1 MNVIVNVLR
10 KIYVYLKEQ
19 VVKGGKK
26 IMGLFSFR
34 ATFTEVEG
42 DFEGKWVEII
52 KKDKAPE
59 VGITTACLELL
70 ICPKKLGIPLLKQK
84 ETYLLPKD
92 LKGGVVAVDFKDRVT
107 KTEGVSAGK
116 LLFKGLGKVL
126 QSSSK
131 SHYIKTGKGDP
142 SSWSSMANI
151 DVGVAR
157 VAKEVIVSFQLKD
170 KSIFSGVLDK
180 NKAEKLETEFNV
192 LDYSN
197 FEKVNKRAV
206 ANLEKLQDQI
216 RDNFDK
222 YMGKDRDAANKKLKE
237 VKNSIA
243 YLIKER
249 ERIKKLA
256 KK

>member
-1 MNVIVNVLR
+1 
-10 KIYVYLKEQ
+10 
-19 VVKGGKK
+19 
-26 IMGLFSFR
+26 MGLFSFR
-34 ATFTEVEG
+34 ATFSEVEG
-42 DFEGKWVEII
+42 DFEGKKVEIAR
-52 KKDKAPE
+52 KDKA
-59 VGITTACLELL
+59 LELA
-70 ICPKKLGIPLLKQK
+70 IITKNAWGGQKGK

-92 LKGGVVAVDFKDRVT
+92 LKGGNVGAVDFKDRVT
-107 KTEGVSAGK
+107 KSEGVSAGK

-126 QSSSK
+126 QSSSRG
-131 SHYIKTGKGDP
+131 HYIKTGKGDP

-151 DVGVAR
+151 DVGVTR

-180 NKAEKLETEFNV
+180 NEAEKLETEFNV

-197 FEKVNKRAV
+197 FEKINKGSIAHF
-206 ANLEKLQDQI
+206 EKIQDQI

-222 YMGKDRDAANKKLKE
+222 YTGQDRDAANKKLKE

>member
-1 MNVIVNVLR
+1 
-10 KIYVYLKEQ
+10 
-19 VVKGGKK
+19 
-26 IMGLFSFR
+26 MGLFSFR
-34 ATFTEVEG
+34 ATFSEVEG
-42 DFEGKWVEII
+42 DFEGKKVEIAR
-52 KKDKAPE
+52 KDKA
-59 VGITTACLELL
+59 LELA
-70 ICPKKLGIPLLKQK
+70 IITKNAWGGQKGK

-92 LKGGVVAVDFKDRVT
+92 LKGGNVGAVDFKDRVT
-107 KTEGVSAGK
+107 KSEGVSAGK

-126 QSSSK
+126 QSSSRG
-131 SHYIKTGKGDP
+131 HYIKTGKGDP

-151 DVGVAR
+151 DVGVTR

-180 NKAEKLETEFNV
+180 KEAEKLETEFNV
-192 LDYSN
+192 LNYSN
-197 FEKVNKRAV
+197 FETRNKRSV

-222 YMGKDRDAANKKLKE
+222 YTGQDRDAANKKLKE

>member
-1 MNVIVNVLR
+1 
-10 KIYVYLKEQ
+10 
-19 VVKGGKK
+19 
-26 IMGLFSFR
+26 MGLFSFR
-34 ATFTEVEG
+34 ATFSEVEG
-42 DFEGKWVEII
+42 DFEGKKVEIAR
-52 KKDKAPE
+52 KDKA
-59 VGITTACLELL
+59 LELA
-70 ICPKKLGIPLLKQK
+70 IITKNAWGGQKGK

-92 LKGGVVAVDFKDRVT
+92 LKGGNVGAVDFKDRVT
-107 KTEGVSAGK
+107 KSEGVSAGK

-126 QSSSK
+126 QSSSRG
-131 SHYIKTGKGDP
+131 HYIKTGKGDP

-151 DVGVAR
+151 DVGVTR

-180 NKAEKLETEFNV
+180 KEAEKLETEFNV
-192 LDYSN
+192 LNYSN
-197 FEKVNKRAV
+197 FETRNKRSV

-222 YMGKDRDAANKKLKE
+222 YMGQDRDAANKKLKE

>member
-1 MNVIVNVLR
+1 M
-10 KIYVYLKEQ
+10 
-19 VVKGGKK
+19 
-26 IMGLFSFR
+26 M
-34 ATFTEVEG
+34 
-42 DFEGKWVEII
+42 
-52 KKDKAPE
+52 
-59 VGITTACLELL
+59 
-70 ICPKKLGIPLLKQK
+70 
-84 ETYLLPKD
+84 
-92 LKGGVVAVDFKDRVT
+92 
-107 KTEGVSAGK
+107 
-116 LLFKGLGKVL
+116 
-126 QSSSK
+126 
-131 SHYIKTGKGDP
+131 
-142 SSWSSMANI
+142 
-151 DVGVAR
+151 
-157 VAKEVIVSFQLKD
+157 LKD

>member
-1 MNVIVNVLR
+1 
-10 KIYVYLKEQ
+10 
-19 VVKGGKK
+19 
-26 IMGLFSFR
+26 MGLFSFR
-34 ATFTEVEG
+34 ATFSEVEG
-42 DFEGKWVEII
+42 DFEGKKVEIAR
-52 KKDKAPE
+52 KDNA
-59 VGITTACLELL
+59 LELD
-70 ICPKKLGIPLLKQK
+70 IITKGILGRQKAK

-92 LKGGVVAVDFKDRVT
+92 LKGGVDAVDFKDRVT
-107 KTEGVSAGK
+107 KSGGVSAGK

-126 QSSSK
+126 QSSSRG
-131 SHYIKTGKGDP
+131 HYIKTGKGDP

-151 DVGVAR
+151 DVGVTR

-180 NKAEKLETEFNV
+180 KEAEKLETEFNV
-192 LDYSN
+192 LNYSN
-197 FEKVNKRAV
+197 FETRNKRSV

-222 YMGKDRDAANKKLKE
+222 YTGQDRDAANKKLKE